1 MIGTTKYK
9 LEEAL
14 AMRVGQF
21 NVKNGTP
28 TDEIIKGKV
37 QRSAGTAVLV
47 KLKESRN
54 RPGMPRGFEEV

>member
-14 AMRVGQF
+14 AIRVGQF

-28 TDEIIKGKV
+28 TDGVIKAKV
-37 QRSAGTAVLV
+37 YRYADTAV
-47 KLKESRN
+47 
-54 RPGMPRGFEEV
+54 